1 MRILGAFVG
10 GTDPRAL
17 QVRWMPR
24 ALPVRKGEAQAAAL
38 YGYEDAHNKYRV
50 TSTVIPAFY

>member
-1 MRILGAFVG
+1 MRVLGAFVG

-24 ALPVRKGEAQAAAL
+24 ALPVWKAEA
-38 YGYEDAHNKYRV
+38 GRFMGMKTR
-50 TSTVIPAFY
+50 TISTELLVL

>member
-1 MRILGAFVG
+1 MRVLGAFVG

-24 ALPVRKGEAQAAAL
+24 ALPVRKAEAVAL